1 MIQGNAAQPKV
12 SIVVPVYNSKQYLAR
27 CLDSLLGQTVSEI
40 EVVLVDD
47 GSTDGSS
54 LTCDGWADLDSRIRV
69 IHKENGGLSDARN
82 CGALAARAPYIAFVD
97 SDDSV
102 DLDFCESLLH
112 DIEATGADI
121 ATCDVVDVEDGCEL
135 PDHIDASHRT
145 VEVVTPVEALR
156 ASITSGLPR
165 IWVPTRLYKKELF
178 NNGFL
183 FPVGKTYEDAATI
196 VEIFGSASSISVSNA
211 QLYHYRHRAGSITTQ
226 PYTPKAH
233 DIIDA
238 WEHTA
243 SMACKMYPE
252 LKEDLDFRLYWARC
266 VVLDRMIASREMNGT
281 PEEKELVSYI
291 RAHFESVKNNKQM
304 TKARFVLSKVLML
317 SLPLYRCVLRV
328 MK

>member
-1 MIQGNAAQPKV
+1 M
-12 SIVVPVYNSKQYLAR
+12 R
-27 CLDSLLGQTVSEI
+27 
-40 EVVLVDD
+40 
-47 GSTDGSS
+47 
-54 LTCDGWADLDSRIRV
+54 R
-69 IHKENGGLSDARN
+69 
-82 CGALAARAPYIAFVD
+82 
-97 SDDSV
+97 
-102 DLDFCESLLH
+102 
-112 DIEATGADI
+112 
-121 ATCDVVDVEDGCEL
+121 VDVEDGCEL
-135 PDHIDASHRT
+135 PDHIDASHRS
-145 VEVVTPVEALR
+145 VEVVTPVEAFKGVNHV
-156 ASITSGLPR
+156 GLPR

-178 NNGFL
+178 DSGFL

-243 SMACKMYPE
+243 SMACKTYPE

-281 PEEKELVSYI
+281 PEEEELVSYI
-291 RAHFESVKNNKQM
+291 RAHFELVKNNTQM